1 MSQEVPYFR
10 FFENGFPGLKV
21 DDPLPSPE
29 RATRAAMVKN
39 SCGRRRLSSELV
51 FGVQI
56 SEPKHC
62 RTPRSQNKLVF
73 VRNLL
78 CENVSSFAWFGSSKT
93 DCSLKDMEVH
103 RPVIQNE
110 SHDICPAIC
119 EVFGLTQQYA
129 SGAQRISHMA
139 IVRCYVVVPCSSLLV
154 ICCIY

>member
-1 MSQEVPYFR
+1 MSQEVAYFR
-10 FFENGFPGLKV
+10 FFKNGFPGLKV

-139 IVRCYVVVPCSSLLV
+139 MVRCYVVVPCSSLLV